1 MTGIIARFSC
11 WMLVVVALLATPIAS
26 YAQIGF
32 GISVSVAPPEL
43 PFYEQPPC
51 PDEGYIWTPG
61 YWAYGDDDYYW
72 VPGTWVLAPRPG
84 YLWTPG
90 YWGWGGD
97 GYMFH
102 AGYWGEHIGFYGG
115 INYGYGYFGDG
126 YDGGYWDRGVFNYN
140 TAVNNVNTT
149 VVNNIYNQTVVNNN
163 TTVNN
168 ISYSG
173 GAGGIAAQ
181 PTATQLVAA
190 RERHIQPTN
199 LQVSHEYAAKKD
211 PSQYVKVN
219 AGKPVVAATPK
230 PGIFQGRGVV
240 SAAKT
245 GRVPQSTTNVANGN
259 TANNRSGN
267 SNGISKTAINARADR
282 PTAAQRPPADNINRP
297 NSTGART
304 LDRNKPIVGNNKGA
318 NAFTTRSDRPP
329 FAQHNSTNAT
339 ASTSGGNS
347 ANGVSSRTAPN
358 RWSSPQRNDR
368 PAWAN
373 SKNDTGLSAS
383 NRSNRP
389 PAGNTVQTYNNRPSS
404 SSSHPSEV
412 RSLSSPTYPPAKRGY
427 SAPSHQSA
435 SSVSRDAYPAQRQPT
450 TPQRSY
456 SAPTQRSYS
465 APAQRSYAPQAPRQ
479 PATPQRSYSAPTQ
492 RSYSAP
498 AQRSYAP
505 QAPRE
510 PVTPQRSYS
519 APAQRSY
526 APQAPR
532 QPAAARPSYPVPASR
547 QGPSIPTGSSQQ
559 NNSDPHSKH

>member
-1 MTGIIARFSC
+1 MRKTMTGIIARFSC

-32 GISVSVAPPEL
+32 GISVTVAPPEL

-102 AGYWGEHIGFYGG
+102 TGYWGEHIGFYGG

-149 VVNNIYNQTVVNNN
+149 VINNIYNQTVVNNN

-168 ISYSG
+168 ISYNG

-181 PTATQLVAA
+181 PTTTQLVAA
-190 RERHIQPTN
+190 RERHVQPTN
-199 LQVSHEYAAKKD
+199 LQVRHEYAAKKD

-240 SAAKT
+240 GAAKA

-259 TANNRSGN
+259 TVNNSSGN

-282 PTAAQRPPADNINRP
+282 PTSAQRPPADNINRP
-297 NSTGART
+297 NSTGTRT
-304 LDRNKPIVGNNKGA
+304 LNSNKPIVGNNKGT
-318 NAFTTRSDRPP
+318 NAFTSRSDRPP

-339 ASTSGGNS
+339 ASYSGGNN
-347 ANGVSSRTAPN
+347 ANGVRSKTTPN

-368 PAWAN
+368 PAWASSN
-373 SKNDTGLSAS
+373 RSVITKNDTGLSAS

-389 PAGNTVQTYNNRPSS
+389 AAGNTVQTYNNRPSS
-404 SSSHPSEV
+404 SSSRPSEA
-412 RSLSSPTYPPAKRGY
+412 RSLSSPTYPPAKLGY

-435 SSVSRDAYPAQRQPT
+435 SPVSRDAYPAQRQPT

-479 PATPQRSYSAPTQ
+479 PATPQRSYSAP
-492 RSYSAP
+492 
-498 AQRSYAP
+498 AQR
-505 QAPRE
+505 
-510 PVTPQRSYS
+510 
-519 APAQRSY
+519 
-526 APQAPR
+526 
-532 QPAAARPSYPVPASR
+532 PVPASR
-547 QGPSIPTGSSQQ
+547 QDPSISTGSSHQ